1 MGNTK
6 EKEWLSVVLLTIAVL
21 GALFFSI
28 DRLFF
33 HGILGACIRL
43 SETHEMALEL
53 MILGMIIFFL
63 LTFTPGK
70 WKNGGLLLF
79 FSGFLWIHRILIPIL
94 VSGCYLAVICLI
106 GMNIGR
112 EKLGLLRNFL
122 KGSAVVITLFCVM
135 SAVGI
140 GSIPWL
146 STAVLAAGG
155 VAAIR
160 CWRGKW
166 VWSARVS
173 LKRPAAGGE
182 SCEQDSFL
190 RDTSRKQIVWNLGL
204 TFVLLILAL
213 QAGRMNGAI
222 DFDSLWY
229 GVRGSKILDMGKG
242 IYENPGMIGIVYTY
256 SKGLETLTLPLSVL
270 PSFSFQIS
278 FNCGC

>member
-6 EKEWLSVVLLTIAVL
+6 EKEWLSVVLLAIAVL

-94 VSGCYLAVICLI
+94 LSGCYLAVICLI

-122 KGSAVVITLFCVM
+122 KGSAADCH
-135 SAVGI
+135 
-140 GSIPWL
+140 
-146 STAVLAAGG
+146 
-155 VAAIR
+155 
-160 CWRGKW
+160 
-166 VWSARVS
+166 
-173 LKRPAAGGE
+173 
-182 SCEQDSFL
+182 
-190 RDTSRKQIVWNLGL
+190 
-204 TFVLLILAL
+204 
-213 QAGRMNGAI
+213 
-222 DFDSLWY
+222 
-229 GVRGSKILDMGKG
+229 
-242 IYENPGMIGIVYTY
+242 
-256 SKGLETLTLPLSVL
+256 
-270 PSFSFQIS
+270 
-278 FNCGC
+278 

>member
-21 GALFFSI
+21 RALFFSI

-33 HGILGACIRL
+33 HGILGACILL

-106 GMNIGR
+106 GMNVGR

-166 VWSARVS
+166 VLS
-173 LKRPAAGGE
+173 L
-182 SCEQDSFL
+182 
-190 RDTSRKQIVWNLGL
+190 IH
-204 TFVLLILAL
+204 I
-213 QAGRMNGAI
+213 
-222 DFDSLWY
+222 
-229 GVRGSKILDMGKG
+229 
-242 IYENPGMIGIVYTY
+242 
-256 SKGLETLTLPLSVL
+256 
-270 PSFSFQIS
+270 
-278 FNCGC
+278 